1 MRHSIKVTKRNVHII
16 PTISYSSWEACP
28 LSLLDPKYNYYC
40 IETDMFHTKKAYGGS
55 FSTVTLKQLKQ
66 LPIYA
71 QRVAEVTTMRE
82 VAFIHSLTQ

>member
-16 PTISYSSWEACP
+16 PAISYSNWEACP

-40 IETDMFHTKKAYGGS
+40 VETDMFHTEKAYGGS
-55 FSTVTLKQLKQ
+55 FATVTLKQLKQ

-71 QRVAEVTTMRE
+71 QRTTEITEMRE
-82 VAFIHSLTQ
+82 AAFTDSLAQ

>member
-1 MRHSIKVTKRNVHII
+1 MRHSIKINKRNVHVI
-16 PTISYSSWEACP
+16 PTISYSSWESSP
-28 LSLLDPKYNYYC
+28 LSLLHPKYNYYC

-71 QRVAEVTTMRE
+71 QKVTEVTAIRE
-82 VAFIHSLTQ
+82 EAFIHSLAQ

>member
-16 PTISYSSWEACP
+16 PTISDSSWEAYP

-40 IETDMFHTKKAYGGS
+40 IETDMLHTEKAYGGS
-55 FSTVTLKQLKQ
+55 FATVTLKQLKQ

-71 QRVAEVTTMRE
+71 QRVAEVTTIRE
-82 VAFIHSLTQ
+82 TTFIDSLAQ

>member
-16 PTISYSSWEACP
+16 PAISNANREAYP

-40 IETDMFHTKKAYGGS
+40 IETDMFHTERAYGGS
-55 FSTVTLKQLKQ
+55 FATVTLKQLKQ

-71 QRVAEVTTMRE
+71 QRVAEVTAIRE
-82 VAFIHSLTQ
+82 AAFIHSLAQ